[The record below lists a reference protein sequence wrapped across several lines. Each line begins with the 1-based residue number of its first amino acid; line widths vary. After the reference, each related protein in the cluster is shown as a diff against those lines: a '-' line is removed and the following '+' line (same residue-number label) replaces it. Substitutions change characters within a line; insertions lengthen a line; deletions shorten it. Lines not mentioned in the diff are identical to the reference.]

1 VSTSVNKLIKLLQ
14 QADIEFTPTDLA
26 DVLWLASFI
35 TVPPLERS
43 SDSASSFPEIENQK
57 TTDSPPLSTD
67 ETDNQISESET
78 TENIHSLENKLKLYP
93 NSTTGNSGKAGNAS
107 AIRVPRKSFLPNR
120 RELMRALRPLQRK
133 VSNPYHLELSIEE
146 TVNLSAQLGWIQCVA
161 MPAKMAWLELILI
174 VDTSPSMQMW
184 DKTIHEWLSLL
195 QRNRAFE
202 NIRIYRMDASQAMP
216 TFKPAKPVLS
226 PARQQA
232 IWIVSDC
239 ISAAWHSGQL
249 FKYLKRWQKL
259 QPLAIVQ
266 MLPFNM
272 WKRTALGRGEECRF
286 YPPVRAGLP
295 TAQWR
300 SDAPETVL
308 NLPVFT
314 LDMDS
319 HSVYAQLFVA
329 ARDVWSSGFVHT
341 AATKYSETPPASN
354 NELSPEDIEKRLT
367 QFRRLASPSAQT
379 LAAYLAAVP
388 LTLPIMRLVQDEMWK
403 KYHEMPPQQSHL
415 AEVLL
420 SGLVKQRELF
430 GAQGYDFLAGVRPK
444 LLDGISVYEEGAAVL
459 RVVSEYVS
467 THAGS
472 CVDFRALLENPESV
486 EEVNT
491 FELPPD
497 SQHFAEV
504 GAEVLARMGGKYRAI
519 TTSIRGKYRRDTHEK
534 PLKNIKLF
542 YSYSYKDEELRN
554 RLETHLMAL
563 KRQEIIDDWHDHKIS
578 LGAEWHNVLDENLKA
593 ADIILLLVS
602 SDFITSG
609 YCETEMKYAIQQH
622 EAGKAVVIPIM
633 LRPCMTEGLEF
644 MKLQCAPENMKPVTE
659 WVDQN
664 EAFIDIAKKIQMVV
678 ENIRKHPSKNN
689 ELSVHE
695 KIVLGKPR
703 TFQTKKAGKF
713 ETFTVYEKTFYITP
727 DVPLVMVY
735 VPAGEFMMGS
745 NDGHNEKPVHLVKIE
760 QAFYMGKFPV
770 TQEQYQAVMGENPSY
785 FKGSNYL
792 PVESVSKYQAKEF
805 CEKLSILLE
814 QEFRLPS
821 ESEWEYACR
830 AGTDTGYWWGNK
842 IEHDRFWHSYN
853 SGGQTHSV
861 DKKMDDHVNPFGLC
875 DTHGN
880 VWEWCEDNYED
891 NYNAP
896 RTQVAHINSSGIHLL
911 RGGSWYSN
919 PYFCR
924 SFYRGRY
931 IDGDTHHGIRIAFSS
946 PVDHFF

>member
-1 VSTSVNKLIKLLQ
+1 VSTSVNKLIALLQ
-14 QADIEFTPTDLA
+14 QVDIEFTPTDLADVLWLVNFSKLNRLITLLQQVDIEFTPTDLA
-26 DVLWLASFI
+26 DVLWLARFI
-35 TVPPLERS
+35 TEPSLL
-43 SDSASSFPEIENQK
+43 
-57 TTDSPPLSTD
+57 TDSKKNTPETPIDANPILD
-67 ETDNQISESET
+67 KETDNQEST
-78 TENIHSLENKLKLYP
+78 LNSTEQIDSIANKLKLYP

-107 AIRVPRKSFLPNR
+107 AIHVPRKSFLPNR

-133 VSNPYHLELSIEE
+133 VSNPHHLELSIEE

-161 MPAKMAWLELILI
+161 MSAKMAWLELILI

-202 NIRIYRMDASQAMP
+202 NIRIYRMDASQATP

-239 ISAAWHSGQL
+239 ISAAWHSGEL

-300 SDAPETVL
+300 SDAPETIL

-314 LDMDS
+314 LDVDS
-319 HSVYAQLFVA
+319 HSAYAQLFVA
-329 ARDVWSSGFVHT
+329 ARDVWSVGFVHT
-341 AATKYSETPPASN
+341 AATKYSTVPPVPN
-354 NELSPEDIEKRLT
+354 NELSPEEIEKRLT

-403 KYHEMPPQQSHL
+403 KYHDTPPQQSHL

-420 SGLVKQRELF
+420 SGLVQRRELF
-430 GAQGYDFLAGVRPK
+430 GAKGYDFLAGLRPK
-444 LLDGISVYEEGAAVL
+444 LLDGISVYEEGVAVL

-486 EEVNT
+486 EGVNT

-497 SQHFAEV
+497 AQHFAEV
-504 GAEVLARMGGKYRAI
+504 GAEVLARMGGRYQAVA
-519 TTSIRGKYRRDTHEK
+519 TQ
-534 PLKNIKLF
+534 LKNLTQVGVEF
-542 YSYSYKDEELRN
+542 
-554 RLETHLMAL
+554 
-563 KRQEIIDDWHDHKIS
+563 II
-578 LGAEWHNVLDENLKA
+578 
-593 ADIILLLVS
+593 
-602 SDFITSG
+602 
-609 YCETEMKYAIQQH
+609 
-622 EAGKAVVIPIM
+622 
-633 LRPCMTEGLEF
+633 
-644 MKLQCAPENMKPVTE
+644 PVRFLPGT
-659 WVDQN
+659 
-664 EAFIDIAKKIQMVV
+664 A
-678 ENIRKHPSKNN
+678 
-689 ELSVHE
+689 
-695 KIVLGKPR
+695 R
-703 TFQTKKAGKF
+703 TFETKKAGKL
-713 ETFTVYEKTFYITP
+713 ETFTVYERTFYITP

-770 TQEQYQAVMGENPSY
+770 TQEQYQAVMGETPSN
-785 FKGSNYL
+785 FRGQANL
-792 PVESVSKYQAKEF
+792 AVESLYWKKAKEF
-805 CEKLSILLE
+805 CEKLSFLLK

-830 AGTDTGYWWGNK
+830 AETSTNYWWGDKMEDN
-842 IEHDRFWHSYN
+842 RCWYGGN
-853 SGGQTHSV
+853 SGSKTHLV
-861 DKKMDDHVNPFGLC
+861 DENVNEHTNPFGLC
-875 DTHGN
+875 DMSGN
-880 VWEWCEDNYED
+880 VWEWCEDNWENNYET
-891 NYNAP
+891 P
-896 RTQVAHINSSGIHLL
+896 RTQAAYKNSNVSRLL
-911 RGGSWYSN
+911 RGGSWGRDANS
-919 PYFCR
+919 CR
-924 SFYRGRY
+924 SAYRGNNSLGNYYCGFRVVFL
-931 IDGDTHHGIRIAFSS
+931 AVPS
-946 PVDHFF
+946 